1 LREVLDDY
9 PARLEE
15 LLPGHPKPEDYT
27 ILNISPYRLHQR
39 SAEKYRVGRI
49 CLAADAAH
57 LCNPWGGLG
66 LTGGFAD
73 AIGLSECLIGVH
85 MGRAD
90 QSILDKYDE
99 VRRSIYKNFTDPIS
113 TSNFMRVSTS
123 DPETILEKDPVLAT
137 FARMHDDSK
146 FRDDFDR
153 VCLHSNRSVDS
164 VSLIAAHLRDSS

>member
-1 LREVLDDY
+1 
-9 PARLEE
+9 
-15 LLPGHPKPEDYT
+15 
-27 ILNISPYRLHQR
+27 
-39 SAEKYRVGRI
+39 
-49 CLAADAAH
+49 
-57 LCNPWGGLG
+57 
-66 LTGGFAD
+66 
-73 AIGLSECLIGVH
+73 